1 MHNFYQE
8 ATIVMNFDHEN
19 ILACLG
25 ISTESLEAPYLIFEF
40 MQFGDLTTILRQ
52 IKEKDLSTEF
62 LPLNQVTIL
71 LNVMLFNS
79 VFHIFNLF

>member
-8 ATIVMNFDHEN
+8 ATIIMNFDHEN
-19 ILACLG
+19 ILSCLG

-79 VFHIFNLF
+79 VLNLL

>member
-1 MHNFYQE
+1 
-8 ATIVMNFDHEN
+8 MNFDHEN
-19 ILACLG
+19 ILYCLG

-52 IKEKDLSTEF
+52 IKEQEI

-71 LNVMLFNS
+71 LNLMLFNS
-79 VFHIFNLF
+79 VFHIFY

>member
-1 MHNFYQE
+1 MHNFYEE

-19 ILACLG
+19 ILSCLG

-52 IKEKDLSTEF
+52 IKEQEI

-71 LNVMLFNS
+71 LNLMLFNS
-79 VFHIFNLF
+79 VFHIFY

>member
-19 ILACLG
+19 ILYCLG

-52 IKEKDLSTEF
+52 IKEQEI

-71 LNVMLFNS
+71 LNLMLFNS
-79 VFHIFNLF
+79 VFHIFY

>member
-8 ATIVMNFDHEN
+8 ATIIMNFDQEN
-19 ILACLG
+19 ILSCLG
-25 ISTESLEAPYLIFEF
+25 ISTEPLEPPYLIFEF

-71 LNVMLFNS
+71 NVDT
-79 VFHIFNLF
+79 V